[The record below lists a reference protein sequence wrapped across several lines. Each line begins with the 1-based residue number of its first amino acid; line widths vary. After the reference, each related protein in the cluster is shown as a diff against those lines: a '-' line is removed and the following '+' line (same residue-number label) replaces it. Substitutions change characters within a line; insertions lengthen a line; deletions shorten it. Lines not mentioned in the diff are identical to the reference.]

1 MNNNNDLFDKRSIYI
16 LDIVESQ
23 HKLLVYIRLVAALLL
38 LSLLWYRK
46 ASSPVEISHC
56 APRSE
61 QSNSNIHYFNRLAAN
76 CVHKLQWKCG
86 KCFCI
91 ALFRPWYLRA
101 RSYNPTRRERTESVT
116 AWTAEIKENEN
127 HIVRRRTVVFPNPN
141 SSKNIVSIT
150 FMRKFT
156 TVWMGGGWFV
166 DKERGYVSGQY
177 CRPEI
182 FAQ

>member
-1 MNNNNDLFDKRSIYI
+1 M
-16 LDIVESQ
+16 
-23 HKLLVYIRLVAALLL
+23 
-38 LSLLWYRK
+38 
-46 ASSPVEISHC
+46 
-56 APRSE
+56 
-61 QSNSNIHYFNRLAAN
+61 
-76 CVHKLQWKCG
+76 
-86 KCFCI
+86 
-91 ALFRPWYLRA
+91 
-101 RSYNPTRRERTESVT
+101 T

-156 TVWMGGGWFV
+156 TVWMGGDWVV